1 MNKVNFKI
9 FSIALAI
16 VAFMMPISL
25 LAQSIKVQAPAQV
38 VQGQRFAVTFRLAD
52 LEGSMSSGPELKNC
66 RLLYGPSVS
75 TMQSTQI
82 INGQVSTSASRDY
95 SFYYVADK
103 AGSVTVPSMSVTSG
117 GKTYSSN
124 AVTIT
129 VLPPDKNAQQQ
140 SAQNSGAPAMAQSYD
155 EGDVQIK
162 PEDFIV
168 TVNLSKNHLYEQEAV
183 IATIKIY
190 TKHNITGF
198 QPTTLPTFNGFLS
211 EELPVS
217 QNIAMEHFRG
227 SNYYTAILKKC
238 LLYPQKSGKL
248 TINSGRYDVTL
259 ETYKRVSNGFF
270 ISSVPVEKKITTTSN
285 SVTVN
290 VEALPEPRPAGFSG
304 AVGSF
309 TATRTLEPELLRTN
323 DVATLKLT
331 ITGTGNIKNLAV
343 PEISFPPT
351 VECYTPTSN
360 CDASFNGSDMSGK
373 FTAEYSFIPQQ
384 VGQLDIPAQN
394 FVYFDLA
401 SKSYKTIDLKGYDKK
416 VIKGSD
422 NVSATQQSVTDKTMD
437 DILYIKASKPS
448 ELSIDRKY
456 IWGSTGY
463 IIAYIVVIAALLS
476 AIIIYRR
483 QLKLNADIEGRKTSR
498 ANRVANKR
506 LKAARQAMN
515 SKQNELFY
523 QLLAQAIFGYIGD
536 KLRIPASALTRDN
549 IKDSLENYGVAQT
562 TADRL
567 VSIID
572 ECEMARFTPQHSDSE
587 VSELYN
593 ATVEVIKNIES
604 VKKH

>member
-1 MNKVNFKI
+1 M
-9 FSIALAI
+9 ALAL
-16 VAFMMPISL
+16 VAMFLPLSVF
-25 LAQSIKVQAPAQV
+25 AQSIKVQAPGQV
-38 VQGQRFAVTFRLAD
+38 VQGQRFNVTFRLAD
-52 LEGSMSSGPELKNC
+52 IDGAVNNAPELKNC

-95 SFYYVADK
+95 SFTFVAEK
-103 AGSVTVPSMSVTSG
+103 AGSVTVPSVSVTSG
-117 GKTYSSN
+117 GKSYSSN

-129 VLPPDKNAQQQ
+129 ILPPDKNAPQQG
-140 SAQNSGAPAMAQSYD
+140 QNSGAPAMTQSYD
-155 EGDVQIK
+155 QGDTNIK

-168 TVNLSKNHLYEQEAV
+168 TVNLSKSHLYEQEAV
-183 IATIKIY
+183 IATIKVY

-198 QPTTLPTFNGFLS
+198 QATTLPTYNGFLS

-217 QNIAMEHFRG
+217 QSITMEHFRG
-227 SNYYTAILKKC
+227 SNYYTAVLKKC

-270 ISSVPVEKKITTTSN
+270 ITSVPVEKKITTTSN

-290 VEALPEPRPAGFSG
+290 VEALPEPKPAGFSG

-309 TATRTLEPELLRTN
+309 TATRTLEPEILRTN
-323 DVATLKLT
+323 DVATLTLT
-331 ITGTGNIKNLAV
+331 ISGTGNIKNLAIPDV
-343 PEISFPPT
+343 SFPPT
-351 VECYTPTSN
+351 VECYTPKSN
-360 CDASFNGSDMSGK
+360 VDAHFNGSDMTGK

-384 VGQLDIPAQN
+384 VGQIAIPQQD

-401 SKSYKTIDLKGYDKK
+401 SKSYKTIELKGYNEK
-416 VIKGSD
+416 VIKGND
-422 NVSATQQSVTDKTMD
+422 NVGAATQTVVDKTMD
-437 DILYIKASKPS
+437 DILHIKASKS
-448 ELSIDRKY
+448 SSLSLEPKY
-456 IWGSTGY
+456 IWGSTTYILGY
-463 IIAYIVVIAALLS
+463 ILVIVALIC
-476 AIIIYRR
+476 AIFIYRH
-483 QLKLNADIEGRKTSR
+483 QLKLNADVEGRKTSR

-523 QLLAQAIFGYIGD
+523 QLLARAIFGYIGD
-536 KLRIPASALTRDN
+536 KLKIPASALTRDN
-549 IKDSLENYGVAQT
+549 IKDRLESYNVSES

-567 VSIID
+567 VAIID
-572 ECEMARFTPQHSDSE
+572 ECEMARFTPEHSDSE
-587 VSELYN
+587 VSDLYN

-604 VKKH
+604 VKKR